1 MTNPQVK
8 PPPTWHLLWH
18 LMRYAPRLFVADGVL
33 WIVFA
38 SFFPAIPGLIIRE
51 FFDTLTGTARLQVS
65 AWIWVIL
72 LLAVGVGRI
81 IALVVGQYVRNH
93 YRFTISALLRRNF
106 LAYLLQR
113 PGAKPLAPSPAEN
126 VSASPGEV
134 LSYLRDDIKQIENNV
149 VKIADF
155 VGDGLFSLVFVVILL
170 NIHAR
175 ITLLV
180 FLPLVGVVLVLQRLR
195 SHIKRYWQASRQATQ
210 AVTGLLGEI
219 FSAIQAIQIAAA
231 EPEVMAHF
239 RQVNAHRRRLM
250 IKDRVFTAL
259 LDSAFENVVSLGTGL
274 ILLVVAL
281 TQQSGSAPLS
291 VGDFA
296 LFVYALS
303 FVTGFLSF
311 LGRYLALCKRTEVSF
326 ERMAGLLQ
334 GASAQTWVA
343 HHPLHLQTLWMRKPP
358 LPTVA
363 QPVRDQHLA
372 LRELRACN
380 LTYLYP
386 GSDRGIREVSLTIPQ
401 GSLVAITGPVGA
413 GKTTL
418 LHALLGLLPLQ
429 AGEIYWNGQR
439 VKHPAD
445 FFVPPRCAYTPQV
458 PQLFSSSLRDN
469 ILLGLEASPTALE
482 TAIQLAV
489 FEQDLAA
496 MPQGLATP
504 IGPKGVRLS
513 GGQIQRAAAARMF
526 VRHPD
531 LLVFDDLSSALD
543 VETEQR
549 LWQGLLGSERVRE
562 WGSEGVRES
571 PLSPAS
577 RLRQHPIT
585 PSPQHPV
592 TLLIVSH
599 RPAVLERSDRIIVLN
614 HGRVEMEG
622 SFDELPVGFI
632 R

>member
-1 MTNPQVK
+1 MTNRQVK
-8 PPPTWHLLWH
+8 SPPTWQLLWH
-18 LMRYAPRLFVADGVL
+18 LMRHAPRLFVADSVL

-38 SFFPAIPGLIIRE
+38 SFLPAIPGLIIRE

-65 AWIWVIL
+65 AWIWIIL
-72 LLAVGVGRI
+72 LLAVGAGRI
-81 IALVVGQYVRNH
+81 VALVVGQYVRNH

-113 PGAKPLAPSPAEN
+113 PGAQPLAPKPADN

-134 LSYLRDDIKQIENNV
+134 LSYLRDDTKQIENNV
-149 VKIADF
+149 VWVANL
-155 VGDGLFSLVFVVILL
+155 VGDGLFSLVFVAILL

-180 FLPLVGVVLVLQRLR
+180 FLPLVGVVMVIQQLR

-219 FSAIQAIQIAAA
+219 FSAVQAIQIAAA

-239 RQVNAHRRRLM
+239 RQANAHRRRLM
-250 IKDRVFTAL
+250 VKDRVFTAL

-281 TQQSGSAPLS
+281 TQQSGAAALT

-311 LGRYLALCKRTEVSF
+311 LGRYLTLCKRTEVSF

-343 HHPLHLQTLWMRKPP
+343 HHPLHLQNLWMRKPS
-358 LPTVA
+358 LPAVA
-363 QPVRDQHLA
+363 QPVRDQHPP
-372 LRELRACN
+372 LRELRADN

-386 GSDRGIREVSLTIPQ
+386 GCDRGIREVSLTIPQ

-439 VKHPAD
+439 VEHPAN
-445 FFVPPRCAYTPQV
+445 FFVPPCCAYTPQV
-458 PQLFSSSLRDN
+458 PQLFSGSLKDN
-469 ILLGLEASPTALE
+469 ILLGLQASPTALE
-482 TAIQLAV
+482 TAIHDAV
-489 FEQDLAA
+489 FEHDLAA
-496 MPQGLATP
+496 MPQGFTTP

-526 VRHPD
+526 VRQPE

-549 LWQGLLGSERVRE
+549 LWQRVLGSRGG
-562 WGSEGVRES
+562 GSEGVGE
-571 PLSPAS
+571 PP
-577 RLRQHPIT
+577 H
-585 PSPQHPV
+585 HPV

-599 RPAVLERSDRIIVLN
+599 RPAVLKRSDRIIVLN
-614 HGRVEMEG
+614 HGSVEMEG
-622 SFDELPVGFI
+622 TFEEWQQFSK
-632 R
+632 

>member
-1 MTNPQVK
+1 
-8 PPPTWHLLWH
+8 
-18 LMRYAPRLFVADGVL
+18 MRYAPRLFVADGVL

-51 FFDTLTGTARLQVS
+51 FFDTLTGTARLDVS
-65 AWIWVIL
+65 AWVWVIL
-72 LLAVGVGRI
+72 LLAVGAGRI

-106 LAYLLQR
+106 LAYLLER
-113 PGAKPLAPSPAEN
+113 PGAQPLAPKPTEN

-170 NIHAR
+170 TIHAR

-219 FSAIQAIQIAAA
+219 FSAVQAIQIAAA
-231 EPEVMAHF
+231 EPEVLAHF

-250 IKDRVFTAL
+250 VKDRVFTAL

-281 TQQSGSAPLS
+281 TQQSGTAPLT

-334 GASAQTWVA
+334 GASVQTWVA
-343 HHPLHLQTLWMRKPP
+343 HHPLPLQNLWMRQPP
-358 LPTVA
+358 LPAVA
-363 QPVRDQHLA
+363 QPVRDQHSA

-386 GSDRGIREVSLTIPQ
+386 GCDRGIREVSLTIPR

-429 AGEIYWNGQR
+429 AGNIYWNDQP
-439 VKHPAD
+439 VEHPAN

-458 PQLFSSSLRDN
+458 PQLFSGSLSDN
-469 ILLGLEASPTALE
+469 ILLGLQRSPADLARAIELAIFADDVAAMNQQLE
-482 TAIQLAV
+482 TR
-489 FEQDLAA
+489 
-496 MPQGLATP
+496 

-526 VRHPD
+526 VRQPE

-549 LWQGLLGSERVRE
+549 LWHRLLGSSKGE
-562 WGSEGVRES
+562 SEGRRES
-571 PLSPAS
+571 PLSLS
-577 RLRQHPIT
+577 GRLGQHPIT
-585 PSPQHPV
+585 
-592 TLLIVSH
+592 LLMVSH
-599 RPAVLERSDRIIVLN
+599 RPAVLERCDRIIVLN
-614 HGRVEMEG
+614 HGRVHMEG
-622 SFDELPVGFI
+622 TFEEWQQFSKYSSERVD
-632 R
+632 